1 MVRLS
6 LKTVARSAAGLLAA
20 VFFSTSLVAADRQLF
35 SLESGMN
42 ELVYRLSRSVVAV
55 ESYAAR
61 PDGRVARLGGSGLGG
76 NIVSTGIICDSA
88 GHILVAAKAVV
99 GKGRIV
105 VTFDNR
111 SVQAKLV
118 AIDYLTEL
126 ALIEAPSPI
135 GEPADCSD
143 RQICA
148 GQLVVAMGNA
158 YGMRATPSLGFCAGA
173 RADGLLQFAARM
185 APSSMGGGVFDLSGR
200 LLGITIG
207 SMGSADEVMLA
218 VPAYQLP
225 SLVRDLLINGD
236 REAGFAGVSTVDIET
251 LDLPG
256 GRDSS
261 DLAATVH
268 ASSLPMDQGVV
279 VTYVVPSSPAAQ
291 AGLRRGDVIVGF
303 GHQPVGSAAQLAQW
317 VRQSRPGSTVSLE
330 FVRNNSIADIPMQIG
345 RKSLSALQAAE
356 RGPVAPDN
364 SGPSA
369 DSLLKIVDYLKQEVS
384 RLEGRLE
391 DLR

>member
-1 MVRLS
+1 MLTCS
-6 LKTVARSAAGLLAA
+6 LRTVAGSAAGLLAA

-42 ELVYRLSRSVVAV
+42 ELVYRLSRSVVTV
-55 ESYAAR
+55 ESYATR
-61 PDGRVARLGGSGLGG
+61 PGSGVARLGSSGLSGTF
-76 NIVSTGIICDSA
+76 VSSGIICDTA
-88 GHILVAAKAVV
+88 GHVLVAASAVV
-99 GKGRIV
+99 GQDRIV

-111 SVQAKLV
+111 SVAAKLV
-118 AIDYLTEL
+118 AVDYLTEL
-126 ALIEAPSPI
+126 ALLETPSPV
-135 GEPADCSD
+135 GEPVAYSD

-173 RADGLLQFAARM
+173 RSDGMLQFASRM
-185 APSSMGGGVFDLSGR
+185 ASSSLGGGVFDLSGR

-225 SLVRDLLINGD
+225 SLVRELVLHGD
-236 REAGFAGVSTVDIET
+236 RQAGFAGVSTVDIET

-256 GRDSS
+256 NRDSS
-261 DLAATVH
+261 DLTSTVL
-268 ASSLPMDQGVV
+268 ASAIPLDRGVV

-303 GHQPVGSAAQLAQW
+303 ARQPVNSAAQLAQW
-317 VRQSRPGSTVSLE
+317 VRQTRPGSTVSLE
-330 FVRNNSIADIPMQIG
+330 FIRNSSKADVPILIG
-345 RKSLSALQAAE
+345 RKGLTSAQAE
-356 RGPVAPDN
+356 V
-364 SGPSA
+364 SGRQVPLEKAPSA
-369 DSLLKIVDYLKQEVS
+369 DSLLRIVDYLKQEVS

-391 DLR
+391 HLR